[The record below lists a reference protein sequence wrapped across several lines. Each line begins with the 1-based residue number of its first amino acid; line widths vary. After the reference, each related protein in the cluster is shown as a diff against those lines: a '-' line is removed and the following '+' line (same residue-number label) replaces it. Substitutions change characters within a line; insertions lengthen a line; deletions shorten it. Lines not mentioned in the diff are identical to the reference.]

1 MAEGQSQQPPAP
13 IALSATLIPA
23 LQSASRAPLAVP
35 AAHVPGLLSRLHR
48 RLRLKTG
55 IHVKPHALRRTFT
68 ILSLRSGMDV
78 LHLQAL
84 GGWAGLEMVAH
95 YAQIEDIDL
104 IEAHR
109 EHSPVDRL

>member
-1 MAEGQSQQPPAP
+1 MNSPTVTFTGG
-13 IALSATLIPA
+13 
-23 LQSASRAPLAVP
+23 R
-35 AAHVPGLLSRLHR
+35 LSREGPRLLCR

-55 IHVKPHALRRTFT
+55 IHVTPHALRRTFT

-78 LHLQAL
+78 LHLQTL

-95 YAQIEDIDL
+95 YAQLEAIDL